1 MSMMQNTYQQ
11 NRQPDVIASVT
22 DLLKNN
28 MRAIQS
34 CLPRHMTPE
43 RMCRI
48 AVQTISKSR
57 QLQRCSPQ
65 SLVAAIVEASS
76 LGLEIDVR
84 GQAYLVPY
92 GTTVTLIPG
101 YKGLMDL
108 AYRSGRVANIYAE
121 TVCENDEFSFRLGL
135 SPTLEHTPNL
145 ENRGELRAV
154 YAVARLKEADPVFV
168 VLGKSEVEKVRKAS
182 KASGDGPWKT
192 WEEEMWKKTAI
203 RRLCKYLPLSPEMQR
218 AVAIDEAA
226 DAGSPQHLA
235 EAVIDLPPE
244 SFSGST
250 VEALSS
256 ALTDQSTAEA
266 VDVTPAAEPE
276 AQVYQNDDLPAKE
289 KKQEDLLSLRQE
301 ALRAYESMGYSRKK
315 AEWDTGR
322 TMEQWTKTDC
332 KRLLRQA
339 EQLDPREPQQ
349 SEAIFTETFT
359 CPASGDQITEERCTS
374 CQQSK
379 GCPAREDTP
388 SA

>member
-11 NRQPDVIASVT
+11 NRQPAVIASVT

-28 MRAIQS
+28 MKAIQS
-34 CLPRHMTPE
+34 CLPKHMTPE

-48 AVQTISKSR
+48 AVQTISKSK

-92 GTTVTLIPG
+92 RDTVTLIPG

-145 ENRGELRAV
+145 ENRGDLRAV

-182 KASGDGPWKT
+182 KASEDGPWKT

-203 RRLCKYLPLSPEMQR
+203 RRLCKYLPLSPEMKR
-218 AVAIDEAA
+218 AVDIDEAA

-244 SFSGST
+244 NFSGST

-256 ALTDQSTAEA
+256 ALTAPSPAEA

-339 EQLDPREPQQ
+339 EQLVPREPQQ

>member
-1 MSMMQNTYQQ
+1 MSMMPNTYQQ
-11 NRQPDVIASVT
+11 NRQAAVVSSVT

-28 MRAIQS
+28 MKAIQS
-34 CLPRHMTPE
+34 CLPKHMTPE

-48 AVQTISKSR
+48 AVQTISKSK

-92 GTTVTLIPG
+92 KDTVTLIPG

-121 TVCENDEFSFRLGL
+121 TVCENDEFTFHLGL

-154 YAVARLKEADPVFV
+154 YAVARLKDADPVFV

-218 AVAIDEAA
+218 AVGLDEAA

-244 SFSGST
+244 SFSGT
-250 VEALSS
+250 TAEALSS
-256 ALTDQSTAEA
+256 ALGSAYEAEP
-266 VDVTPAAEPE
+266 VDVTTAAEPE
-276 AQVYQNDDLPAKE
+276 ASAAAQSATQDEPTIPCPRRDGGLVSTDDCF
-289 KKQEDLLSLRQE
+289 
-301 ALRAYESMGYSRKK
+301 Y
-315 AEWDTGR
+315 
-322 TMEQWTKTDC
+322 
-332 KRLLRQA
+332 
-339 EQLDPREPQQ
+339 
-349 SEAIFTETFT
+349 
-359 CPASGDQITEERCTS
+359 CPER
-374 CQQSK
+374 K
-379 GCPAREDTP
+379 GCPAREEPHGVFILGTR
-388 SA
+388 

>member
-1 MSMMQNTYQQ
+1 MSMIPHTYQQ
-11 NRQPDVIASVT
+11 NRQPAVIASVT

-28 MRAIQS
+28 MKAIQS
-34 CLPRHMTPE
+34 CLPKHMTPE

-48 AVQTISKSR
+48 AVQTISKSK

-92 GTTVTLIPG
+92 RDTVTLIPG

-145 ENRGELRAV
+145 ENRGDLRAV

-256 ALTDQSTAEA
+256 ALTAPSPAEA
-266 VDVTPAAEPE
+266 VNVTPADEPE
-276 AQVYQNDDLPAKE
+276 APAAVPAGDPAEDAAKE
-289 KKQEDLLSLRQE
+289 T
-301 ALRAYESMGYSRKK
+301 AARKK
-315 AEWDTGR
+315 TR
-322 TMEQWTKTDC
+322 KTDTASAGGTAAPEAPDAAPSATQDMPTIPC
-332 KRLLRQA
+332 
-339 EQLDPREPQQ
+339 PRRDGGLVSTDDCFYCQ
-349 SEAIFTETFT
+349 
-359 CPASGDQITEERCTS
+359 ER
-374 CQQSK
+374 K
-379 GCPAREDTP
+379 GCPAREEPHGVFILETR
-388 SA
+388 

>member
-1 MSMMQNTYQQ
+1 MSMMPNTYQQ
-11 NRQPDVIASVT
+11 NRQPAVIASVT

-34 CLPRHMTPE
+34 CLPKHMTPE

-48 AVQTISKSR
+48 AVQTISKSK

-121 TVCENDEFSFRLGL
+121 TVCENDEFTFRLGL

-145 ENRGELRAV
+145 EDRGDLRAV

-168 VLGKSEVEKVRKAS
+168 VLGKSEVEKVRKSS

-256 ALTDQSTAEA
+256 AIGAASAAEA
-266 VDVTPAAEPE
+266 VDVTTAAEPAKPPVADTEPVKKGKKTAKASAEETAAPE
-276 AQVYQNDDLPAKE
+276 APADTQDELTIPCPRKDGGLVSADDCF
-289 KKQEDLLSLRQE
+289 
-301 ALRAYESMGYSRKK
+301 Y
-315 AEWDTGR
+315 
-322 TMEQWTKTDC
+322 
-332 KRLLRQA
+332 
-339 EQLDPREPQQ
+339 
-349 SEAIFTETFT
+349 
-359 CPASGDQITEERCTS
+359 CPER
-374 CQQSK
+374 K